1 MQLSKYKSQI
11 QKAYSIRIFE
21 EKLLDLYSAGL
32 LGGTVHTCIGQ
43 EFTGVVICENLIDGD
58 WLFSNHRGHGHYLSF
73 TDDYVGLFAEILGK
87 ENGCS
92 GGIGGSQHLSNK
104 NFYSNGIQGG
114 MLPIGAGVSIMLKNK
129 NKNNISVVF
138 IGDGTFGEGIL
149 YETFNI
155 VSKWVLP
162 ILIVVENNN
171 ISQSTSRLQ
180 NMAGKIA
187 DRAMAFGIDFF
198 STTINDLEDLN
209 IVSKQAIDF
218 CRLNNKPVILEIETF
233 RLRSHSKGDDNRSTE
248 YVDALNLKDVL
259 NNLAAQ
265 NSNDFDQIKIHSKT
279 IIENSLVVANNFS
292 SLTIKKRDKQINENS
307 KISYSNYKYSG
318 KRGNEEIYNAFKD
331 LMQGDKTIYLIG
343 EDIETNNEFNP
354 GQYGGAFKV
363 TKDLSTLFPS
373 RVKNTPISEAAITGI
388 GIGLALSGLKSVV
401 EIMFGDFLTLTL
413 DQLLQ
418 HASKIKKMYGKDID
432 LPFLIRTPMGG
443 FRGYGPTHSQS
454 IEKFFLGIP
463 SLKVIA
469 LNHKYSSYQLYKKIF
484 SSFRS
489 PTLVIENKS
498 VYTREI
504 SSEVLEGYSL
514 EITDEEIPSLKISPK
529 SNKPDLTIVCYGGI
543 LIEVEK
549 ALSIL
554 FSEFEIV
561 AEIIVIQQLYPL
573 NILPIISSV
582 KRTMNIC
589 IIEEGFNFSS
599 LSGEIGAMLLENN
612 ATINR
617 FIRIGNNQII
627 PSAQSAE
634 LELLPVANNIATIIS
649 QNLI

>member
-1 MQLSKYKSQI
+1 LKLSKYKEQI
-11 QKAYSIRIFE
+11 QKAFSIRIFE

-58 WLFSNHRGHGHYLSF
+58 WIFSNHRGHGHYLSF
-73 TDDYVGLFAEILGK
+73 TNDYVGLFAEILGK
-87 ENGCS
+87 EKGCS

-114 MLPIGAGVSIMLKNK
+114 MVPVGAGVSIMLKNK
-129 NKNNISVVF
+129 NSNNISVVF

-155 VSKWVLP
+155 VSKWGLP

-180 NMAGKIA
+180 NMAGKIS
-187 DRAMAFGIDFF
+187 DRALAFGIDFY
-198 STTINDLEDLN
+198 STKISDLEDLN
-209 IVSKQAIDF
+209 IVSKKAIDF
-218 CRLNNKPVILEIETF
+218 CRSNNKPAILEIETF
-233 RLRSHSKGDDNRSTE
+233 RLRSHSKGDDNRSME
-248 YVDALNLKDVL
+248 YVDELNSKDIL
-259 NNLAAQ
+259 NNLATQ
-265 NSNDFDQIKIHSKT
+265 NSSEFNQIKIHSRNT
-279 IIENSLVVANNFS
+279 IENSLEVANSFS
-292 SLTIKKRDKQINENS
+292 NLTVLKSNGKENESLR
-307 KISYSNYKYSG
+307 ISYNNYYYSG
-318 KRGNEEIYNAFKD
+318 KRGNEEIYRAFKEIMHED
-331 LMQGDKTIYLIG
+331 ETIYLIG
-343 EDIETNNEFNP
+343 EDIETSNEFNP

-363 TKDLSTLFPS
+363 TKDLSRLFPN

-388 GIGLALSGLKSVV
+388 GIGLALSGLKSIV

-418 HASKIKKMYGKDID
+418 HASKIKNMYGKDID

-463 SLKVIA
+463 NLRVIA
-469 LNHKYSSYQLYKKIF
+469 LNHRYSSYKLYKKVF
-484 SSFRS
+484 SNFIS

-504 SSEVLEGYSL
+504 KSEVLEGYSL
-514 EITDEEIPSLKISPK
+514 EVSDEEIPSLKISPK
-529 SNKPDLTIVCYGGI
+529 SISADITIVCYGGI

-554 FSEFEIV
+554 FSEYEIV

-573 NILPIISSV
+573 NILPVISSV
-582 KRTMNIC
+582 KRTKNIC

-617 FIRIGNNQII
+617 FFRIGNNQII

-634 LELLPVANNIATIIS
+634 LELLPIANNIATIIS
-649 QNLI
+649 QNLN